1 MEHASILA
9 AEVTDHD
16 AVHLARC
23 LTTMGLKFEMA
34 RTPEMVFDLLQT
46 VVFNAAVVAAEA
58 NTNGRSLT
66 ACLSDWP
73 GIQRIVA
80 VGPSGHCDTERHAL
94 TQGAHAYVCRPV
106 TIRDLAVAL
115 RTIAPA
121 SAVPKEP

>member
-1 MEHASILA
+1 MEHAPILA

-16 AVHLARC
+16 ARDLTRC
-23 LTTMGLKFEMA
+23 LAAMGLRFEMA

-46 VVFNAAVVAAEA
+46 VVFNAAVIAAEA
-58 NTNGRSLT
+58 NMDGRSLV
-66 ACLSDWP
+66 ACLADWP

-94 TQGAHAYVCRPV
+94 TQGAHAYVRRPM

-121 SAVPKEP
+121 AGVPREP